1 MKRTTLS
8 IALTTILAACG
19 SASDEQPAPTADAP
33 FVAQQ
38 VEQQQP
44 EAAGIKVETQS
55 PYLDPVSEQTGVPY
69 ALPETE
75 GEMQVRNFHL
85 KYLNAGVAR
94 AVAEYK
100 MVGEALKTELAAE
113 MGEGVDAWIKKD
125 SERCVAETM
134 PAFIEEGEMA
144 ETQLRDM
151 CKGLAYGYWA
161 LVNGTAGTEGS
172 PRQCL
177 EYGYCGFM
185 FKQYDL
191 STSDVPFSV
200 PTNGLDSQI

>member
-1 MKRTTLS
+1 MKRTILS

-19 SASDEQPAPTADAP
+19 SASDEQPTPTTTAP
-33 FVAQQ
+33 VATQQ
-38 VEQQQP
+38 VEQQP
-44 EAAGIKVETQS
+44 EDAGIKVEAQS

-75 GEMQVRNFHL
+75 GEMPVRNFHL

-100 MVGEALKTELAAE
+100 MVGEALKAELATE
-113 MGEGVDAWIKKD
+113 MGAGVDAWIKKD

-144 ETQLRDM
+144 EAQLRDM

-177 EYGYCGFM
+177 EHGYCGFM

-191 STSDVPFSV
+191 
-200 PTNGLDSQI
+200 Q

>member
-1 MKRTTLS
+1 MKRTILS

-19 SASDEQPAPTADAP
+19 SASDEQPAPATGVSFA
-33 FVAQQ
+33 AQQ

-75 GEMQVRNFHL
+75 GEMKISNFHL
-85 KYLNAGVAR
+85 KYLNTGVAR

-100 MVGEALKTELAAE
+100 MVGEVLKAELAVE
-113 MGEGVDAWIKKD
+113 MGGGVDAWIKKN

-134 PAFIEEGEMA
+134 QAFIEEGEMA
-144 ETQLRDM
+144 EAQLRDM

-191 STSDVPFSV
+191 SASDVPFSI